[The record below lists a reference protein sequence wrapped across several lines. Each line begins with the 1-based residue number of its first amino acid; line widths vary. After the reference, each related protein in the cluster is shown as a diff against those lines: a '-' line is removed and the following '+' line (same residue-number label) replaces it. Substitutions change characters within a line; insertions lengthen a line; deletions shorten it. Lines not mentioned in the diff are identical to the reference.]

1 MPAWLRDA
9 LLGAGL
15 LGLVFL
21 FYFPALKGGL
31 LFDDDR
37 YLTPPALW
45 SLHGLWRIWFELGA
59 SFTYYPVVH
68 SALWLEHQL
77 WGENVFGYHVV
88 SLLLHT
94 GSAYLVVAV
103 VRRLG
108 LPGAWLAAYIFA
120 LHPVCVESVA
130 WISEQKNTLSTVFYL
145 GAGLAYL
152 HFAERRKSWLYFLAS
167 GLFVMALLSKS
178 VTATLPGGI
187 LVALWFARVG
197 KPRLCEILDSGSGRG
212 AEGCNPGAE
221 VGGITRSPKGWISLA
236 KPLIPWF
243 VVGGASG
250 LFSGWME
257 RKFYGAEGLV
267 HFSLTFTQRCLV
279 ACRAIWFYL
288 SKLFW
293 PSNLMFHYPLWNVST
308 ASGWQWAYVLA
319 TVALLAVLVVVA
331 RRHRGPLAG
340 FLFFAGTLF
349 PMLGFFNIG
358 WFCFSY
364 VADHFVYVASLGVIV
379 PVASGLVIAARKI
392 SDPGI
397 RQGVPVA
404 AAVSILALSSVTWH
418 QTLKYRDI
426 EALYQDTLARNPDSY
441 MTHYNYGLVLL
452 KVPGKL
458 QDALGHFEDTVR
470 LKTDDAGMYDRV
482 GAIFLS
488 MNRRLPEA
496 IADFQAAIKLK
507 PDDVQAHYYLGSAL
521 LKIPGRHAEAIPELE
536 EAVRLSP
543 DFAEAQCN
551 LGSALSEIPERT
563 QEAIAHFQA
572 ALDLKPDFV
581 DAHYCMGNVL
591 AKMPERLPE
600 AAAQFEAAL
609 RLQPDFAD
617 AHYCLGI
624 VLSEIPGREMEGIA
638 HLKEAIRLRPDFDLA
653 KEKLEEVRRG
663 Q

>member
-1 MPAWLRDA
+1 MAQEPSPTVENPMPVWLRDA

-21 FYFPALKGGL
+21 FYTPALRGGL

-37 YLTPPALW
+37 HLTPEALW
-45 SLHGLWRIWFELGA
+45 SLHGLWRIWFEVGA
-59 SFTYYPVVH
+59 SFQYYPVLH
-68 SALWLEHQL
+68 SAFWLEHRL
-77 WGENVFGYHVV
+77 WGENVYGYHLVN
-88 SLLLHT
+88 LLLHVS
-94 GSAYLVVAV
+94 SAYLVVAV

-130 WISEQKNTLSTVFYL
+130 WMSEQKNTLSTVFYL
-145 GAGLAYL
+145 GSGLAYL
-152 HFAERRKSWLYFLAS
+152 HFAEKRKGSLYFLAT
-167 GLFVMALLSKS
+167 GLFILALLSKT
-178 VTATLPGGI
+178 VAATLPGGI
-187 LVALWFARVG
+187 LVALWLARVG
-197 KPRLCEILDSGSGRG
+197 
-212 AEGCNPGAE
+212 
-221 VGGITRSPKGWISLA
+221 KGWISLS

-243 VVGGASG
+243 ALGGAAG

-257 RKFYGAEGLV
+257 RKFYGAEDLA
-267 HFSLTFTQRCLV
+267 HFSLSFTERGML
-279 ACRAIWFYL
+279 ACRDIWFYL

-293 PSNLMFHYPLWNVST
+293 PSNLMFHYPLWNVS
-308 ASGWQWAYVLA
+308 AAAGWQWLYVVA
-319 TVALLAVLVVVA
+319 TLALLAGLIVLA
-331 RRHRGPLAG
+331 RWHRGPLAG

-379 PVASGLVIAARKI
+379 PVAAGLTIAVRKI
-392 SDPGI
+392 QDPAV
-397 RQGVPVA
+397 RQFAPVA
-404 AAVSILALSSVTWH
+404 AGVLILALCSVTWH

-470 LKTDDAGMYDRV
+470 LKTDDPGMYDRV

-496 IADFQAAIKLK
+496 IGYFEAALKLK

-521 LKIPGRHAEAIPELE
+521 LKIPGRHAEAIPQFQ

-543 DFAEAQCN
+543 GFAEAQCN
-551 LGSALSEIPERT
+551 LGSALAEVPGRT
-563 QEAIAHFQA
+563 DEAIAHFEA
-572 ALDLKPDFV
+572 ALDLKPNFV
-581 DAHYCMGNVL
+581 DAHYCLGNVL
-591 AKMPERLPE
+591 AKMPDQLPL
-600 AAAQFEAAL
+600 AAAHFQAAI

-617 AHYCLGI
+617 AHYCLGT
-624 VLSEIPGREMEGIA
+624 VLAQIPGDGMEAIA

-653 KEKLEEVRRG
+653 KQKLEEVRRAVG
-663 Q
+663 K